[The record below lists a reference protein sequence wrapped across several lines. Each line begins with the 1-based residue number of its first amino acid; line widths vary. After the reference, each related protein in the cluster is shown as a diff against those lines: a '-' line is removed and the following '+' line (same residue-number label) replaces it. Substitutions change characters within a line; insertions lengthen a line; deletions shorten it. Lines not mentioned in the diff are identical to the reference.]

1 MLKFIIWN
9 AISLFGPARVL
20 ANSVKRAPVEWSVEQ
35 CGSVYLLATYDLDGA
50 PLECAKISYVSLH
63 LTLAHLLLNKLL

>member
-1 MLKFIIWN
+1 M
-9 AISLFGPARVL
+9 SLFGSACVL

-63 LTLAHLLLNKLL
+63 LAPDYPLLNRLL